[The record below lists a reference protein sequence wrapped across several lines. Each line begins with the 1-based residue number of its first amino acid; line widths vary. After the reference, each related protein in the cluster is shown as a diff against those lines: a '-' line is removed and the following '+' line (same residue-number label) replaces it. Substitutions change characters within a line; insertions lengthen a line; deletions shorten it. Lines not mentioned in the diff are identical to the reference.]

1 MKRRCI
7 ESARVQDFLD
17 DGLTRAETEAF
28 RLHLADCAECATEL
42 AAYRRLFGAIE
53 RAPLLEPGPALTE
66 RILAA
71 VVPSRIRRR
80 WLRTFGWT
88 YAGSLAASLAAA
100 FGVASLPGSRA
111 WLDSASVTASRHTV
125 ELMVFL
131 LNLLG
136 YATLGIANGWGAVA
150 AVGARIAPLSRAF
163 GSLLQHPP
171 VEAALWAA
179 AVICVA
185 LLGLLHRG
193 ERPSSRGVDPLGIVG
208 V

>member
-1 MKRRCI
+1 M
-7 ESARVQDFLD
+7 
-17 DGLTRAETEAF
+17 
-28 RLHLADCAECATEL
+28 
-42 AAYRRLFGAIE
+42 Y
-53 RAPLLEPGPALTE
+53 
-66 RILAA
+66 
-71 VVPSRIRRR
+71 RIRARSGLPRR
-80 WLRTFGWT
+80 RADAGRDRSVPPSPRGLR
-88 YAGSLAASLAAA
+88 
-100 FGVASLPGSRA
+100 RM
-111 WLDSASVTASRHTV
+111 R
-125 ELMVFL
+125 
-131 LNLLG
+131 NRLG